1 MTQQLTYTYK
11 ALDTQGARK
20 RGVLQAENQSE
31 AYRQLTAAG
40 LKPIKL
46 VARRTGGRGLRSG
59 KVGAKELSHLTYQFS
74 VLMEARIPI
83 ADGLRSIAEQESNLR
98 LQEVIMDVAAQI
110 EAGYSITE
118 AMSQHRSLF
127 GEVYI
132 ETVRAAEVSGNMVK
146 VLGRLAEMLEMR
158 YESNK
163 NIKGALIY
171 PICVVVAMVLGAT
184 FLMFVIVPK
193 FAGMY
198 ESRGVDLPYPTQL
211 RLGISAFVRSSWPLV
226 LAGVGGAFWAV
237 RKAWRSP
244 GTRHKMD
251 NWMHKLPFLKDVLRG
266 LAVSRF
272 AHVLGTSLQSGL
284 GLIDALDMAGGASG
298 RPMLQA
304 DAQKMREQ
312 VKEGGRLTDVMLA
325 CAYLP
330 GFARRMIAAGE
341 ETAEMPR
348 MCEIVARH
356 YDREVAHLT
365 KNLPTVLEPI
375 LIVGL
380 AGVFLIIAL
389 AIFLPMWELG
399 ALMG

>member
-1 MTQQLTYTYK
+1 MSQLTYTYK
-11 ALDTQGARK
+11 AIDPQGTKK
-20 RGVLQAENQSE
+20 RGTLQAENQSE
-31 AYRQLTAAG
+31 AYRQLTSAG
-40 LKPIKL
+40 LKPIRL
-46 VARRTGGRGLRSG
+46 TARRAAGGGLRSG
-59 KVGAKELSHLTYQFS
+59 KVGAKELAHLTYQFA

-83 ADGLRSIAEQESNLR
+83 ADGLRSIAEQERNRR
-98 LQEVIMDVAAQI
+98 LQEVIEDVARQI

-118 AMSQHRSLF
+118 SLSQHRSLF

-146 VLGRLAEMLEMR
+146 VLARLAEMLEMR

-163 NIKGALIY
+163 NISGALIY
-171 PICVVVAMVLGAT
+171 PICVLVAMVLGAT
-184 FLMFVIVPK
+184 FLMVVIVPK

-211 RLGISAFVRSSWPLV
+211 LLSTSSFVRTSWPLV
-226 LAGVGGAFWAV
+226 LAGIGGAFWAA
-237 RKAWRSP
+237 RAAWRSP
-244 GTRHKMD
+244 GTRKKID
-251 NWMHKLPFLKDVLRG
+251 TWMHRMPFLREVLRG

-284 GLIDALDMAGGASG
+284 GLIDALEMAGGASG
-298 RPMLQA
+298 RPLLQA
-304 DAQKMREQ
+304 DTEKMREQ

-399 ALMG
+399 SLMG

>member
-1 MTQQLTYTYK
+1 MSGQLTYTYK
-11 ALDTQGARK
+11 ALDTKGARK
-20 RGVLQAENQSE
+20 RGVVQAENQSE

-46 VARRTGGRGLRSG
+46 VARRAGGRGLRSG
-59 KVGAKELSHLTYQFS
+59 KVGAKELAHLTYQFA

-83 ADGLRSIAEQESNLR
+83 ADGLRSIAEQESNQRLR
-98 LQEVIMDVAAQI
+98 ETIMDVAAQI

-118 AMSQHRSLF
+118 ALSQHRALF

-146 VLGRLAEMLEMR
+146 ILARLAEMLEMR

-184 FLMFVIVPK
+184 FLMVVIVPK

-198 ESRGVDLPYPTQL
+198 ESRNVDLPYPTQL
-211 RLGISAFVRSSWPLV
+211 LLGTSDLVRTSWPL
-226 LAGVGGAFWAV
+226 LLAAAAGVFWSV
-237 RKAWRSP
+237 RQAWRSP
-244 GTRHKMD
+244 VTKHKMD

-304 DAQKMREQ
+304 DTQKMREQ

-365 KNLPTVLEPI
+365 KNLPTVIEPI

-389 AIFLPMWELG
+389 AIFLPMWEMG
-399 ALMG
+399 SLMG

>member
-1 MTQQLTYTYK
+1 MSSQLTYTYK
-11 ALDTQGARK
+11 ALDPQGTRK
-20 RGVLQAENQSE
+20 RGTLQAENQSE

-46 VARRTGGRGLRSG
+46 VARRAGGQGMRSG
-59 KVGAKELSHLTYQFS
+59 KVGAKELAHLTYQFA

-83 ADGLRSIAEQESNLR
+83 ADGLRSIAEQERNRR

-118 AMSQHRSLF
+118 ALSQHRSLF

-146 VLGRLAEMLEMR
+146 VLARLAEMLEMR

-163 NIKGALIY
+163 NINGALIY
-171 PICVVVAMVLGAT
+171 PICVLVAMVLGAT
-184 FLMFVIVPK
+184 FLMVVIVPK

-198 ESRGVDLPYPTQL
+198 ESRGVDLPYPTQIL
-211 RLGISAFVRSSWPLV
+211 LGTSAFVRSSWPLV
-226 LAGVGGAFWAV
+226 LAGIGGAFWAV
-237 RKAWRSP
+237 RQAWRSP
-244 GTRHKMD
+244 VTRHKLD
-251 NWMHKLPFLKDVLRG
+251 NWMHRLPFLKDVLRG
-266 LAVSRF
+266 LAVRRF

-298 RPMLQA
+298 RPLLQA
-304 DAQKMREQ
+304 DTQKMREQ

>member
-1 MTQQLTYTYK
+1 MSQLTYTYK
-11 ALDTQGARK
+11 AIDPQGAKK
-20 RGVLQAENQSE
+20 RGTLQAENQSE
-31 AYRQLTAAG
+31 AYRQLTSAG
-40 LKPIKL
+40 LKPIRL
-46 VARRTGGRGLRSG
+46 TARRAAGRGLRSG
-59 KVGAKELSHLTYQFS
+59 KVGAKELAHLTYQFA

-83 ADGLRSIAEQESNLR
+83 ADGLRSIAEQERNRR
-98 LQEVIMDVAAQI
+98 LQEVIDDVARQI

-118 AMSQHRSLF
+118 SLSQHRSLF

-146 VLGRLAEMLEMR
+146 VLARLAEMLEMR

-163 NIKGALIY
+163 NISGALIY
-171 PICVVVAMVLGAT
+171 PICVLVAMVLGAT
-184 FLMFVIVPK
+184 FLMVVIVPK

-211 RLGISAFVRSSWPLV
+211 LLGTSSFVRTSWPLV
-226 LAGVGGAFWAV
+226 LAGIGGTFWAA
-237 RKAWRSP
+237 RAAWRSP
-244 GTRHKMD
+244 GTRQRID
-251 NWMHKLPFLKDVLRG
+251 TWMHRMPFLREVLRG

-284 GLIDALDMAGGASG
+284 GLIDALEMAGGASG
-298 RPMLQA
+298 RPLLLA
-304 DAQKMREQ
+304 DTEKMREQ

-399 ALMG
+399 SLMG

>member
-1 MTQQLTYTYK
+1 MSKLTYAYK
-11 ALDTQGARK
+11 AMDPKGAKK
-20 RGVLQAENQSE
+20 RGVLQADNQSE

-40 LKPIKL
+40 LRPVKL
-46 VARRTGGRGLRSG
+46 VARRPPGQGLRSG
-59 KVGAKELSHLTYQFS
+59 KVGAKELAHLTYQFS

-83 ADGLRSIAEQESNLR
+83 GEGLRSIAEQERNRR
-98 LQEVIMDVAAQI
+98 LQEVIEDVARQI

-163 NIKGALIY
+163 NISGALIY
-171 PICVVVAMVLGAT
+171 PICVLVAMTLGAT
-184 FLMFVIVPK
+184 FLMVVIVPK

-198 ESRGVDLPYPTQL
+198 ESRGVDLPVPTQL
-211 RLGISAFVRSSWPLV
+211 LLSTSAFIRTAWPLL
-226 LAGVGGAFWAV
+226 LAGIGGAIWAV
-237 RKAWRSP
+237 RTAWRSP
-244 GTRHKMD
+244 LTRQKMD
-251 NWMHKLPFLKDVLRG
+251 TWLHRLPFLREILRG

-284 GLIDALDMAGGASG
+284 GLIDALEMAGGASG
-298 RPMLQA
+298 RPLLLA
-304 DAQKMREQ
+304 DTEKMREQ

-356 YDREVAHLT
+356 YDREVSHLT

-380 AGVFLIIAL
+380 AGVFLVIAL

>member
-1 MTQQLTYTYK
+1 MNQLTYSYK
-11 ALDTQGARK
+11 AVDAQGSRK

-46 VARRTGGRGLRSG
+46 TARRAGGQGMRS
-59 KVGAKELSHLTYQFS
+59 KRVGAKELAHLTYQFS

-83 ADGLRSIAEQESNLR
+83 ADGLRSIAEQERNLR
-98 LQEVIMDVAAQI
+98 LQEVIEDVARQI

-127 GEVYI
+127 GDVYI

-146 VLGRLAEMLEMR
+146 VLARLAEMLEMR

-163 NIKGALIY
+163 NINGALIY
-171 PICVVVAMVLGAT
+171 PICVLIAMILGGA
-184 FLMFVIVPK
+184 FLMIVIVPK

-198 ESRGVDLPYPTQL
+198 ENRGVDLPYPTQL
-211 RLGISAFVRSSWPLV
+211 LLSTSAFVRTAWPLV
-226 LAGVGGAFWAV
+226 LAGIGGAIWAV
-237 RKAWRSP
+237 RSAWRSP
-244 GTRHKMD
+244 ATRHRMD
-251 NWMHKLPFLKDVLRG
+251 TLMHKLPFLREVLRG

-272 AHVLGTSLQSGL
+272 SHVLGTSLQSGL
-284 GLIDALDMAGGASG
+284 GLIDALEMAGGASG
-298 RPMLQA
+298 RPLLQA
-304 DAQKMREQ
+304 DTQKMREQ

>member
-1 MTQQLTYTYK
+1 MSTQLTYSYK
-11 ALDTQGARK
+11 ALDPQGSRK
-20 RGVLQAENQSE
+20 RGVLQAENHSE

-46 VARRTGGRGLRSG
+46 VARRAGGGGIRSK
-59 KVGAKELSHLTYQFS
+59 KVGAKELAHLTYQFS

-83 ADGLRSIAEQESNLR
+83 ADGLRSIAEQERNVRLR
-98 LQEVIMDVAAQI
+98 EVIEDVARQI
-110 EAGYSITE
+110 EAGYSVTE

-127 GEVYI
+127 GGVYI

-146 VLGRLAEMLEMR
+146 VLARLAEMLEMQ

-171 PICVVVAMVLGAT
+171 PLCVLIAMVLGAA
-184 FLMFVIVPK
+184 FLMVVIVPK

-198 ESRGVDLPYPTQL
+198 ESRGVDLPVPTRIL
-211 RLGISAFVRSSWPLV
+211 LGTSEFVRTSWPLV
-226 LAGVGGAFWAV
+226 LASLGGAIWAV

-244 GTRHKMD
+244 LTQHKMD
-251 NWMHKLPFLKDVLRG
+251 IWLHRLPFLREVLRG

-272 AHVLGTSLQSGL
+272 SHVLGTSLQSGL

-304 DAQKMREQ
+304 DTQKMREQ

-380 AGVFLIIAL
+380 AGVFLVIAL

>member
-1 MTQQLTYTYK
+1 MSQLTYKYK
-11 ALDTQGARK
+11 AVDSDGKRK
-20 RGVLQAENQSE
+20 RGTLVAANQSE
-31 AYRQLTAAG
+31 AYRQVTAAG
-40 LKPIKL
+40 LKPLKI
-46 VARRTGGRGLRSG
+46 VARRGGAGRLGSG
-59 KVGAKELSHLTYQFS
+59 KVGIKELSHLTYQFS
-74 VLMEARIPI
+74 VLMDARIPI
-83 ADGLRSIAEQESNLR
+83 AEGLRSISEQENNRRLR
-98 LQEVIMDVAAQI
+98 MVIEDVARQI
-110 EAGYSITE
+110 EAGYSVTE
-118 AMSQHRSLF
+118 ALMQHREVF

-132 ETVRAAEVSGNMVK
+132 ETVRAAETSGNMVK
-146 VLGRLAEMLEMR
+146 VLGRLAEMLDQR

-163 NIKGALIY
+163 NINGALIY
-171 PICVVVAMVLGAT
+171 PVCVLIAMILGAS
-184 FLMFVIVPK
+184 FLMIVVIPK

-198 ESRGVDLPYPTQL
+198 EKRSIDLPLPTQL
-211 RLGISAFVRSSWPLV
+211 LLDVSDFVRLYWPL
-226 LAGVGGAFWAV
+226 LLGGMVATVWSV
-237 RKAWRSP
+237 RRAWKQP
-244 GTRHKMD
+244 KTRNKIDTWLHRVPY
-251 NWMHKLPFLKDVLRG
+251 LRDVLKG

-284 GLIDALDMAGGASG
+284 GLIDALEMAGGSSG
-298 RPMLQA
+298 RPLLQA
-304 DAQKMREQ
+304 DIEKMREQ

-365 KNLPTVLEPI
+365 KNLPTVLEPL

-389 AIFLPMWELG
+389 AIFLPMWDVG
-399 ALMG
+399 TLMG

>member
-1 MTQQLTYTYK
+1 
-11 ALDTQGARK
+11 
-20 RGVLQAENQSE
+20 VVQAENQSE

-46 VARRTGGRGLRSG
+46 VARRAGGGGFRSG
-59 KVGAKELSHLTYQFS
+59 KVGARELAHLTYQFS

-83 ADGLRSIAEQESNLR
+83 ADGLRSIAEQEHNGNLR
-98 LQEVIMDVAAQI
+98 EVIEDVARQI
-110 EAGYSITE
+110 EAGYSVTE
-118 AMSQHRSLF
+118 AMGQHRALF
-127 GEVYI
+127 GGVYI

-146 VLGRLAEMLEMR
+146 VLARLAEMLEMQ

-171 PICVVVAMVLGAT
+171 PLCVLIAMVLGAT
-184 FLMFVIVPK
+184 FLMVVIVPK

-198 ESRGVDLPYPTQL
+198 ESRGVDLPLPTHIL
-211 RLGISAFVRSSWPLV
+211 LGTSAFIRSSWPLV
-226 LAGVGGAFWAV
+226 LASVGGALWAV

-244 GTRHKMD
+244 LTQHKMD
-251 NWMHKLPFLKDVLRG
+251 AWMHKLPFLREVLRG

-272 AHVLGTSLQSGL
+272 SHVLGTSLQSGL

-304 DAQKMREQ
+304 DTQKMREQ

-380 AGVFLIIAL
+380 AGVFLVIAL

>member
-1 MTQQLTYTYK
+1 MNQLTYSYK
-11 ALDTQGARK
+11 AVDAQGAKK

-46 VARRTGGRGLRSG
+46 IARRAGGHGGRSRR
-59 KVGAKELSHLTYQFS
+59 VGAKELAHLTYQFS

-83 ADGLRSIAEQESNLR
+83 ADGLRSIAEQERNLR
-98 LQEVIMDVAAQI
+98 LQEVIEDVARQI

-127 GEVYI
+127 GDVYI

-146 VLGRLAEMLEMR
+146 VLARLAEMLEMR

-163 NIKGALIY
+163 NINGALIY
-171 PICVVVAMVLGAT
+171 PICVLIAMILGGA
-184 FLMFVIVPK
+184 FLMIVIVPK

-211 RLGISAFVRSSWPLV
+211 LLSTSAFVRTAWPLL
-226 LAGVGGAFWAV
+226 LAGIGGTIWAV
-237 RKAWRSP
+237 RSAWRSP
-244 GTRHKMD
+244 VTRHKMD
-251 NWMHKLPFLKDVLRG
+251 TLMHKLPFLREVLRG

-272 AHVLGTSLQSGL
+272 SHVLGTSLQSGL
-284 GLIDALDMAGGASG
+284 GLIDALEMAGGASG
-298 RPMLQA
+298 RPLLQA
-304 DAQKMREQ
+304 DTQKMREQ

>member
-1 MTQQLTYTYK
+1 MSSQLTYTYK
-11 ALDTQGARK
+11 ALDTQGTRK

-46 VARRTGGRGLRSG
+46 VARRAGGQGLRRG
-59 KVGAKELSHLTYQFS
+59 KVGAKELAHLTYQFA

-83 ADGLRSIAEQESNLR
+83 ADGLRSIAEQESNQRLR
-98 LQEVIMDVAAQI
+98 ETIMDVAAQI

-118 AMSQHRSLF
+118 ALSQHRALF
-127 GEVYI
+127 GGVYI

-146 VLGRLAEMLEMR
+146 ILARLAEMLEMR

-171 PICVVVAMVLGAT
+171 PICVVVAMVLGAA
-184 FLMFVIVPK
+184 FLMVVIVPK
-193 FAGMY
+193 FSGMY

-211 RLGISAFVRSSWPLV
+211 LLGTSEFLRELWPLV
-226 LAGVGGAFWAV
+226 LAGVGGAFWSV

-244 GTRHKMD
+244 VTKHKMD
-251 NWMHKLPFLKDVLRG
+251 DWMHKVPFLRDVLRG

-304 DAQKMREQ
+304 DTQKMREQ

-341 ETAEMPR
+341 ETAEMPGYR
-348 MCEIVARH
+348 ADSDRRSGRGLSHHCARH
-356 YDREVAHLT
+356 IPAH
-365 KNLPTVLEPI
+365 
-375 LIVGL
+375 VGYGI
-380 AGVFLIIAL
+380 AHGVEGRRRSLGIATHL
-389 AIFLPMWELG
+389 
-399 ALMG
+399 